1 MASGTVPVGLR
12 CTFPFTAV
20 VGHDKVKKAILCGL
34 VSNSINAILLRGP
47 AGTAKTTLARAM
59 DGLVQGQR
67 VVNLPLNSTE
77 DQIVGGLDFE
87 AALRTGEKK
96 ALPGI
101 LQRADGN
108 ILYIDGINLL
118 PERLVHL
125 VLDAGNRQ
133 INLVEREG
141 VSWKH
146 ECRFLLI
153 GTMDPE
159 EGELSSHMMD
169 RFDICVTVSAS
180 DSVEERMEVLRRG
193 LRYEKEPID
202 FLKEFLADE
211 EELRTSVRM
220 ARERAPYM
228 IIPSGHLDAIA
239 ELCRDLG
246 VEGHRGDIALAR
258 TASAL
263 AALEGRDQV
272 ILEDLQ
278 EAVPLCLEH
287 RRNDAPQEQADE
299 TPPPP
304 RQNDEPSPSQPPE
317 REDKD
322 DDQRPPSEEME
333 PPVPP
338 SRQDASVKDQVFSVG
353 RSFMVIDYLGDE
365 KRMKSRT
372 SGHGRRDRTITSDR
386 SGRYTRFQIPQGRI
400 RDLAFDASIRAAA
413 PYQRTRYR
421 NGLAVVLDPSD
432 LREKVRERKRGTR
445 VLFLVD
451 GSGSMGAHQRMVAVK
466 GAILALLQDAYQKRD
481 EVGMIAFRKNDA
493 EVMLPLTRSVD
504 LAYRKLEQ
512 MPTGGRTPLALGLS
526 KGYELLLRD
535 RSCGPWDRPVMVI
548 LTDGRANVPM
558 GDGDAFQEA
567 LSMAQK
573 MAGSGIRFVVV
584 DTGSSLPR
592 MDRAIRLCKALEGT
606 YFQLEELDA
615 GYLAS
620 SVRAIMRR

>member
-1 MASGTVPVGLR
+1 M
-12 CTFPFTAV
+12 
-20 VGHDKVKKAILCGL
+20 KKAILCGL

-101 LQRADGN
+101 LHRADGN

-287 RRNDAPQEQADE
+287 RRNDPPQEQADE

-317 REDKD
+317 REDKE

-353 RSFMVIDYLGDE
+353 RSFVVIDYLGDE

-535 RSCGPWDRPVMVI
+535 RSCGPWDRPVM
-548 LTDGRANVPM
+548 A
-558 GDGDAFQEA
+558 E
-567 LSMAQK
+567 S
-573 MAGSGIRFVVV
+573 
-584 DTGSSLPR
+584 
-592 MDRAIRLCKALEGT
+592 
-606 YFQLEELDA
+606 
-615 GYLAS
+615 
-620 SVRAIMRR
+620 